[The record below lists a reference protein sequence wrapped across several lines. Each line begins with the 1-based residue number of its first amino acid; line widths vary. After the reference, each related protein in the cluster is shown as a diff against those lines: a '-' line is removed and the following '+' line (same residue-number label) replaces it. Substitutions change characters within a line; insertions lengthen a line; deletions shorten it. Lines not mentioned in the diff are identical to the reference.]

1 MASVKQKTKRQR
13 APMDP
18 LADPPR
24 PDGWQMV
31 YTGFV
36 LILLCFFIMLTSF
49 ASFQE
54 SRITQFVRSFSNAV
68 TVFKEGNALEKGE
81 TIISND
87 AAMVDKDDPLA
98 RLFEKVNQL
107 GRQNGLGNVDVRR
120 TPRGVIM
127 TLSEKMLFASGSA
140 TLSMPS
146 YPLLRRVAAIIK
158 TVGVPVEIEG
168 HTDDVPIRTEAY
180 PTNWELS
187 TARAVNVLRYLTENQ
202 GVDRHKISAV
212 GMSQYHPLVANTSD
226 ENRYKNRRVEII
238 FKPEPKR

>member
-1 MASVKQKTKRQR
+1 MASVRQETKRQR
-13 APMDP
+13 APM
-18 LADPPR
+18 DPPR

-49 ASFQE
+49 ASFQK

-68 TVFKEGNALEKGE
+68 TVFKDGNALEKGQ

-98 RLFEKVNQL
+98 RLFEKVNRM
-107 GRQNGLGNVDVRR
+107 GRENGLDNIDVRR

-140 TLSMPS
+140 TLSASS
-146 YPLLRRVAAIIK
+146 YPLLRRIAAVIK
-158 TVGVPVEIEG
+158 SVGAPVEIEG
-168 HTDDVPIRTEAY
+168 HTDDVPIRTEAF
-180 PTNWELS
+180 PSNWELS
-187 TARAVNVLRYLTENQ
+187 TARAVNVLRFLTEKQ
-202 GVDRHKISAV
+202 GVDRHNISAV
-212 GMSQYHPLVANTSD
+212 GMSQYHPVAANTTD

-238 FKPEPKR
+238 FKPEAERSMP

>member
-1 MASVKQKTKRQR
+1 M
-13 APMDP
+13 
-18 LADPPR
+18 DPPR

-49 ASFQE
+49 ASFQK
-54 SRITQFVRSFSNAV
+54 SRITQFVRSFSHAV
-68 TVFKEGNALEKGE
+68 TVFKDGDALEKGQ

-98 RLFEKVNQL
+98 RLFEKVNRM
-107 GRQNGLGNVDVRR
+107 GRENGLDNVDVRR

-140 TLSMPS
+140 TLSASS
-146 YPLLRRVAAIIK
+146 YILLRRIAAIIK
-158 TVGVPVEIEG
+158 SVGVAVEIEG
-168 HTDDVPIRTEAY
+168 HTDDVPIRTEAF
-180 PTNWELS
+180 PSNWELS
-187 TARAVNVLRYLTENQ
+187 TARAVNVLRFLTEKQ
-202 GVDRHKISAV
+202 GVDRHRISAV
-212 GMSQYHPLVANTSD
+212 GMSQYHPVVANTTD

-238 FKPEPKR
+238 FKPEAERSMP

>member
-1 MASVKQKTKRQR
+1 M
-13 APMDP
+13 
-18 LADPPR
+18 DPPR

-49 ASFQE
+49 ASFQK
-54 SRITQFVRSFSNAV
+54 SRITQFVRSFSHAV
-68 TVFKEGNALEKGE
+68 TVFKDGDALEKGQ

-98 RLFEKVNQL
+98 RLFEKVNRM
-107 GRQNGLGNVDVRR
+107 GRENGLDNVDVRR

-140 TLSMPS
+140 TLSASS
-146 YPLLRRVAAIIK
+146 YILLHRIAAIINS
-158 TVGVPVEIEG
+158 VGVAVEIEG
-168 HTDDVPIRTEAY
+168 HTDDVPIRTEAF
-180 PTNWELS
+180 PSNWELS
-187 TARAVNVLRYLTENQ
+187 TARAVNVLRFLTEKQ
-202 GVDRHKISAV
+202 GVDRHRISAV
-212 GMSQYHPLVANTSD
+212 GMSQYHPVVANTTD

-238 FKPEPKR
+238 FKPEAERSMP